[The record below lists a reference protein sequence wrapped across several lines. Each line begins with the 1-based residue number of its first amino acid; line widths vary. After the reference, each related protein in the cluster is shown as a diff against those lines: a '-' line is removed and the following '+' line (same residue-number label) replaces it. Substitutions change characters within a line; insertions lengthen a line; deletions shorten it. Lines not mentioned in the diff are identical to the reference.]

1 MKKEWVD
8 MTDQEKKKEDVE
20 TYFVEIILDFKRM
33 FGNGAQYKLDELKNY
48 IEREVA

>member
-8 MTDQEKKKEDVE
+8 MTDKEKKKEDIE

-33 FGNGAQYKLDELKNY
+33 FRNDVQYKLDELKNY
-48 IEREVA
+48 IERKVA